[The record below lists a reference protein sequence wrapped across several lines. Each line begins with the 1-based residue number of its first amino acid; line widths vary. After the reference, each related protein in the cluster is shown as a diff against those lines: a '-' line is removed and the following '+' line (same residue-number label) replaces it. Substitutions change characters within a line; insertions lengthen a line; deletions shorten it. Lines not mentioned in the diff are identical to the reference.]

1 VTPWHSLLQAI
12 TDTYDAEVEEA
23 DALTSQTTT
32 PKGNPAAVT
41 PDSPGSEAK
50 RRAVLG
56 KLEGDDTVLDTGL
69 RVRTFLRYLGK
80 RFISEI

>member
-1 VTPWHSLLQAI
+1 VTPWCSLPQAI

-23 DALTSQTTT
+23 DALTSQTPT

-50 RRAVLG
+50 RRAVLE

-69 RVRTFLRYLGK
+69 RVRTFLGDVGK
-80 RFISEI
+80 RFVSET